1 MINSQFDVIQL
12 QNYINA
18 VSSWAHNWKMNFN
31 SDKCESLSIS
41 RKKHPIENDYVIDG
55 IPIVKK
61 DSQKD
66 FGVFTTSTL
75 K

>member
-1 MINSQFDVIQL
+1 
-12 QNYINA
+12 
-18 VSSWAHNWKMNFN
+18 MNFN

-41 RKKHPIENDYVIDG
+41 RKKHPVENDYVIDG

-61 DSQKD
+61 DSQND